1 MIAMKNRFKEFLALH
16 EGPEPLL
23 IGNVWNV
30 QSAKI
35 FERKQFKAVATS
47 SSAVAETLGYADG
60 QEMSIEEYTYVVKR
74 LASSVSVPLSIDLEG
89 GYGNSAEEI
98 CGNIA
103 RLYEMGVSGINL
115 EDSMVTGGKRSMAKA
130 DQFAE
135 KLKEIIN
142 LLEAEKIK
150 MFINIRSDSFLLALP
165 NALQDALA
173 RVQAY
178 QSTGVHGLFFP
189 CVKDLADIK
198 AITSQSRLPVNV
210 MCIPGLPDFKAL
222 QLAGVKRI
230 SMGPFAYNMIYQK
243 LEEVAQEILSDGS
256 FDKLF

>member
-1 MIAMKNRFKEFLALH
+1 MQNRFKDFLALH
-16 EGPEPLL
+16 KGPEPIL

-60 QEMSIEEYTYVVKR
+60 QAMSIEEYMYVVER
-74 LASSVSVPLSIDLEG
+74 LASNISVPLSIDLEG

-98 CGNIA
+98 CANIA

-115 EDSMVTGGKRSMAKA
+115 EDSVVSDGKRSMVKA

-135 KLKEIIN
+135 KLKRIVS
-142 LLEAEKIK
+142 LLEAENVK
-150 MFINIRSDSFLLALP
+150 MFLNIRSDSFLLGVP
-165 NALQDALA
+165 NALQDALM

-178 QSTGVHGLFFP
+178 
-189 CVKDLADIK
+189 
-198 AITSQSRLPVNV
+198 
-210 MCIPGLPDFKAL
+210 
-222 QLAGVKRI
+222 
-230 SMGPFAYNMIYQK
+230 
-243 LEEVAQEILSDGS
+243 
-256 FDKLF
+256 